1 MPSPD
6 WVGGVVPIKIIG
18 GINRLFN
25 FGVELPAMPTIF
37 IEGYKFRFYS
47 SDIHEP
53 PHVHII
59 RGDSVAKIW
68 LVPVS
73 VEYNRGYNQ
82 PELNRIVRLA
92 LKNQEKLLEVWND
105 HFNQ

>member
-1 MPSPD
+1 
-6 WVGGVVPIKIIG
+6 
-18 GINRLFN
+18 
-25 FGVELPAMPTIF
+25 MPTIF

-53 PHVHII
+53 PHVHVI
-59 RGDSVAKIW
+59 RGDSIAKIW

-73 VEYNRGYNQ
+73 VEYNRRYNQ
-82 PELNRIVRLA
+82 SELNRILRLT
-92 LKNQEKLLEVWND
+92 LQNQEKLLEAWND